1 MKTDEE
7 LKKELID
14 SMVDW
19 EKEIAEFSD
28 ERKDIT
34 HKLIDEATGTG
45 AWISVFLSYRKPHTD
60 LIFRSIDRSR
70 EMLDKLEKKVTET
83 CEANGYSISKKSRG
97 HDVYWID
104 Y

>member
-1 MKTDEE
+1 MNIDEK
-7 LKKELID
+7 LKRELIEPI
-14 SMVDW
+14 VAW

-34 HKLIDEATGTG
+34 LKLIDEATGTG
-45 AWISVFLSYRKPHTD
+45 EWISALLSYRKPHTD
-60 LIFRSIDRSR
+60 LIFRSIDKSR
-70 EMLDKLEKKVTET
+70 EMLDQLEKRVTET